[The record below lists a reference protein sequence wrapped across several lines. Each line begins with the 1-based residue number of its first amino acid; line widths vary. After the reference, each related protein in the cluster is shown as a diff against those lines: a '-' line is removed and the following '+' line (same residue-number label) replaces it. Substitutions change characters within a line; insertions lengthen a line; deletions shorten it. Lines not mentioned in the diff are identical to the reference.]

1 LNKCYPFIVPVLAL
15 ALLITLPGPFVVA
28 RGPHSEIQQAG
39 DLTCRFVQRGYFGQV
54 ADGYIWETTP
64 GNSYNNDNLYT
75 GSIGSG
81 ERRSLIRFGLDFL
94 PTGAVVRSALFGLWE
109 TSAGSGQTVTLYR
122 VTAAWSEGQ
131 PTWNNFAGN
140 YDSSVAW
147 GRFTANG
154 PGVLMADVTGLVAA
168 WAGGSVPNYGLL
180 LKNTSGQA
188 LDRYASSD
196 SGQFYKPGLL
206 VCYEVSGPPNAR
218 DDAATT
224 DEDTPVDIHVLA
236 NDSDPDGD
244 ALTVSDYDSASTQGG
259 TVTCTAAGVCTYT
272 PPRDFHG
279 TDTFTY
285 TASDGHGGTDTATVT
300 ITVNPVNDPPRAVD
314 DAATTPPDV
323 PVQVNVLANDSDPDG
338 DALTVSAYDPS
349 STQGGPVS
357 CTAAGVC
364 TYTPPTGFT
373 GTDVFTYTA
382 SDGHGG
388 TGTATV
394 TITVNPVNDPPRA
407 VDDAATTPPD
417 VPVQINVLV
426 NDSDPDGDAL
436 TVSDYDSSS
445 TQGGPVSC
453 TGAGVCTYTP
463 PTGFTGTDVFTYT
476 ASDGH
481 GGTATASVRITV
493 TVVPPTEHLL
503 YMPIVMKAYGLP
515 PGPDLVV
522 ERIEV
527 AGSHVLVVIRNQ
539 GTLPVPVGNSFW
551 VDLYVDPDPAPTRV
565 NQTWPM
571 LCDLG
576 AAWGVTAPA
585 LPLPPGGTLTLTIG
599 DPYYQ
604 TDDSNFPAPLPAGTP
619 IYVQVDSANVGT
631 TYGAV
636 LENHEMAGEAYNNVG
651 GPVLSTL
658 NAMEEGTATEAH
670 PPTPSGWLPPRP

>member
-1 LNKCYPFIVPVLAL
+1 MQVHPFPSPPLPLTPAPPLILSSYFLHPIFTFPLYTRFAACAVCQPQGGVALIKCYPFIVPVLAL
-15 ALLITLPGPFVVA
+15 ALLVMMPGPFVVA
-28 RGPHSEIQQAG
+28 RGSYDRAQQAPPP
-39 DLTCRFVQRGYFGQV
+39 TCRLVQRGFFGQV

-64 GNSYNNDNLYT
+64 GNSYNNDSLYT

-94 PTGAVVRSALFGLWE
+94 PAGAVVRSALFGLWE
-109 TSAGSGQTVTLYR
+109 TGAGSGQTVTLYR
-122 VTAAWSEGQ
+122 ITAAWSEGQ

-154 PGVLMADVTGLVAA
+154 PGVLVADVTGLVAA
-168 WAGGSVPNYGLL
+168 WVGGSLPNYGLL

-206 VCYEVSGPPNAR
+206 VCYEVSGLPNAQ

-224 DEDTPVDIHVLA
+224 DEDTPVDVHVLA

-244 ALTVSDYDSASTQGG
+244 ALTVSDYDSSSTQGG

-285 TASDGHGGTDTATVT
+285 TASDGHGGTA
-300 ITVNPVNDPPRAVD
+300 
-314 DAATTPPDV
+314 
-323 PVQVNVLANDSDPDG
+323 
-338 DALTVSAYDPS
+338 
-349 STQGGPVS
+349 
-357 CTAAGVC
+357 
-364 TYTPPTGFT
+364 
-373 GTDVFTYTA
+373 
-382 SDGHGG
+382 
-388 TGTATV
+388 TATV

-417 VPVQINVLV
+417 VPVQINVLA

-481 GGTATASVRITV
+481 GGAATASVSITV
-493 TVVPPTEHLL
+493 TAVPPTEHLL
-503 YMPIVMKAYGLP
+503 YVPIVMKAYGLP

-539 GTLPVPVGNSFW
+539 GTLPVPVGNAFW

-571 LCDLG
+571 LCDFG
-576 AAWGVTAPA
+576 VAWGVTVPA
-585 LPLPPGGTLTLTIG
+585 LPLAPGGTLTLTIG

-604 TDDSNFPAPLPAGTP
+604 ADDSNFPASLPAGTP

-636 LENHEMAGEAYNNVG
+636 LENHEMVGWTYNNVS

-670 PPTPSGWLPPRP
+670 PSTPSGWLPPRP

>member
-1 LNKCYPFIVPVLAL
+1 LIKCYPFIVPALAL

-39 DLTCRFVQRGYFGQV
+39 DLTCQFVQRGFFGQV

-64 GNSYNNDNLYT
+64 GSSYNNDSLYT

-94 PTGAVVRSALFGLWE
+94 PAGAVIRSALFGLWE

-131 PTWNNFAGN
+131 PTWNNFAEN
-140 YDSSVAW
+140 YDSAVTW

-206 VCYEVSGPPNAR
+206 VCYEVSGPPNAE

-224 DEDTPVDIHVLA
+224 DEDTPVD
-236 NDSDPDGD
+236 
-244 ALTVSDYDSASTQGG
+244 
-259 TVTCTAAGVCTYT
+259 
-272 PPRDFHG
+272 
-279 TDTFTY
+279 
-285 TASDGHGGTDTATVT
+285 
-300 ITVNPVNDPPRAVD
+300 
-314 DAATTPPDV
+314 
-323 PVQVNVLANDSDPDG
+323 VNVLD
-338 DALTVSAYDPS
+338 
-349 STQGGPVS
+349 
-357 CTAAGVC
+357 
-364 TYTPPTGFT
+364 
-373 GTDVFTYTA
+373 
-382 SDGHGG
+382 
-388 TGTATV
+388 
-394 TITVNPVNDPPRA
+394 
-407 VDDAATTPPD
+407 
-417 VPVQINVLV
+417 

-481 GGTATASVRITV
+481 GGTATASVSITV
-493 TVVPPTEHLL
+493 TATPPTEHLL

-515 PGPDLVV
+515 PGPDLIV

-527 AGSHVLVVIRNQ
+527 TGSHVLVVIRNQ
-539 GTLPVPVGNSFW
+539 GTLPVPVENSFW

-604 TDDSNFPAPLPAGTP
+604 ADDSNFPASLPAGTP

-636 LENHEMAGEAYNNVG
+636 LENHEMAGWTYNNVG